1 MLSIS
6 YLNCLQSLSNN
17 GKKTKDFETS
27 TWKPELSK
35 RASRMKKNKAVEE
48 EWEPEL
54 SKRCSRRKK
63 ND

>member
-6 YLNCLQSLSNN
+6 YIHCVQSLANN
-17 GKKTKDFETS
+17 GKKSKDFETS

-35 RASRMKKNKAVEE
+35 RASRMKKSKAVEE

-54 SKRCSRRKK
+54 SKRCSRKKK
-63 ND
+63 NN